1 MITQDYLKSILHYC
15 PDTGVFTWIVN
26 KGPVKAG
33 RIASCILTD
42 GKGIRYLS
50 VMINGK
56 TYLQHRLAWLYCF
69 GYMPAEMVDHINGD
83 TVDNRI
89 CNLREASNSKNCK
102 NQKRRTNNK
111 SGITV
116 VYWVKVCGKWGAR
129 INKDY
134 KSIYLGVFNSFEDA
148 VAVRK
153 AKEIEL
159 GYHKNHDRTQ

>member
-33 RIASCILTD
+33 SIASCILTD
-42 GKGIRYLS
+42 GKGIPYLS

-69 GYMPAEMVDHINGD
+69 GYMPKDMVDHINGD

-89 CNLREASNSKNCK
+89 RNLREASNSKNCK
-102 NQKRRTNNK
+102 NQKRRTNNT
-111 SGITV
+111 SGVTG

-129 INKDY
+129 INSDY
-134 KSIYLGVFNSFEDA
+134 KSINLGVFNSFEDA
-148 VAVRK
+148 VAARK